1 MLPNSYTL
9 RLGRAAAGALF
20 GAAIAFAALPIC
32 AQTAPKDAKDPKD
45 VVVAIVDGSKI
56 MLSELEAEYNAL
68 PDRLRQNPL
77 EQVYRP
83 LLERV
88 IQIKIVANEGR
99 KLKLQD
105 DPEVKRRLAQVEDRL
120 IQEVFLEK
128 TVTGKISDDA
138 VKAKYDELA
147 KEFKGEE
154 EVRASH
160 IVLKTKAEADA
171 IIAQLQKGADFAKLA
186 KDKSISPS
194 KETAGDLGYFIP
206 SQAIKAFA
214 DATSTLK
221 VGEVAKAPVQTDQGW
236 HVIKVTE
243 RRRPPTPKFD
253 DVKERLKQ
261 EMQVEYLALEVD
273 KLRAKSKVER
283 FDPNGVALPEPPPA
297 QKKPDPAPAD
307 KK

>member
-1 MLPNSYTL
+1 MLPISYRV
-9 RLGRAAAGALF
+9 RLARYACGAVTGVAIAF
-20 GAAIAFAALPIC
+20 GAAALS
-32 AQTAPKDAKDPKD
+32 AQPAPKDDKD
-45 VVVAIVDGSKI
+45 VVVGIVDGAKI

-68 PDRLRQNPL
+68 PDRLRQTPFD
-77 EQVYRP
+77 QVFRP

-88 IQIKIVANEGR
+88 IQIKIVANEAR
-99 KLKLQD
+99 KQKLQD

-120 IQEVFLEK
+120 IQEVFMEK
-128 TVTGKISDDA
+128 IVAGKISDDA
-138 VKAKYDELA
+138 VKAKFDELI

-160 IVLKTKAEADA
+160 IVVKTKAEADVL
-171 IIAQLQKGADFAKLA
+171 IGQLQKGADFAKLA

-194 KETAGDLGYFIP
+194 KATGGDLGYFIP
-206 SQAIKAFA
+206 SQAIKGFA
-214 DATSTLK
+214 DATASLK

-243 RRRPPTPKFD
+243 RRKPATPKFD

-261 EMQVEYLALEVD
+261 EMQVELIAVEVD

-283 FDPNGVALPEPPPA
+283 FDTKGVALPEPPPI
-297 QKKPDPAPAD
+297 KKPDPAVPAD

>member
-1 MLPNSYTL
+1 MSYRV
-9 RLGRAAAGALF
+9 RLARCLAGAAAC
-20 GAAIAFAALPIC
+20 AAIALCATVVAAQP
-32 AQTAPKDAKDPKD
+32 APKGEKDSKD

-68 PDRLRQNPL
+68 PERLRQTPFD
-77 EQVYRP
+77 QVYRP

-88 IQIKIVANEGR
+88 IQIKLVANEAR
-99 KLKLQD
+99 KQKLQD

-120 IQEVFLEK
+120 IQEVFMEK
-128 TVTGKISDDA
+128 IVAGKISDDA
-138 VKAKYDELA
+138 VKAKYDVLI

-160 IVLKTKAEADA
+160 IVVKTKAEADA
-171 IIAQLQKGADFAKLA
+171 LIGQLQRGADFAKLV

-194 KETAGDLGYFIP
+194 KATAGDLGYFVP
-206 SQAIKAFA
+206 SQAIKPFA
-214 DATSTLK
+214 DATAALK
-221 VGEVAKAPVQTDQGW
+221 VGEVAKSPVQTDQGW

-243 RRRPPTPKFD
+243 RRKPTTPTFN

-261 EMQVEYLALEVD
+261 EMQVELIAVEVD

-283 FDPNGVALPEPPPA
+283 FDAKGVALPEPPPA
-297 QKKPDPAPAD
+297 KKPDPTAPAD